1 MKFIDIKENLNAII
15 SLVENADEYLIL
27 ISPFNDFEGWD
38 KLKNAIND
46 ATKRGV
52 DVKYYVREGEGYNG
66 MKGLKVNLFE
76 VPGLHAKLYQSEK
89 ETFISSG
96 NLTNDININWYIK
109 LDTEEEIKEIVEEF
123 YEKLILPVAVPFKA

>member
-1 MKFIDIKENLNAII
+1 MKFIEIKENLKSII
-15 SLVENADEYLIL
+15 SLAENAEKFLI
-27 ISPFNDFEGWD
+27 IVSPFNDFEGWD

-76 VPGLHAKLYQSEK
+76 VLGLHAKLYQSEK

-123 YEKLILPVAVPFKA
+123 YKKLILPVAVPFKA